1 MNGKSLKPMLTG
13 IAILLF
19 AKMEPFQRGIISTP
33 SFTAQ
38 TFYAFLAL
46 FGLALV
52 VFGAFRHE

>member
-19 AKMEPFQRGIISTP
+19 AKMAPFRLGFLDTP
-33 SFTAQ
+33 SFSAQ